1 MDRTYKHLKI
11 KNAKESPTFEE
22 IKEIE
27 NHLGAK
33 LPQDFLNF
41 LNVANGGYL
50 NYSIDIDGE
59 PISFCSIHRSG
70 KSGNGE
76 YGYGTFIGEML
87 SDRENII
94 SIPEKVL
101 PFALDGGNSSGVYL
115 DLTPEGNG
123 RIVAFVHGLPE
134 WTGRERRD
142 KFIEIASNFS
152 EYVELLYENDES
164 DYI

>member
-1 MDRTYKHLKI
+1 MERTYKHLKI
-11 KNAKESPTFEE
+11 EGAKEPPTLEE

-27 NHLGAK
+27 NNLGAK
-33 LPQDFLNF
+33 LPQDFLDF
-41 LNVANGGYL
+41 LNVANGGYI
-50 NYSIDIDGE
+50 NFSIDINGE
-59 PISFCSIHRSG
+59 PISFCSIHSSG
-70 KSGNGE
+70 KNENGE

-101 PFALDGGNSSGVYL
+101 PFALDGGNSSGVYI

-134 WTGRERRD
+134 WTGRERQD
-142 KFIEIASNFS
+142 KFVEIAANFNQ
-152 EYVELLYENDES
+152 YLELLYEND
-164 DYI
+164 DDDFI

>member
-1 MDRTYKHLKI
+1 MERTFKHLKI
-11 KNAKESPTFEE
+11 KNTNEPPTLEE

-27 NHLGAK
+27 EYLGAK
-33 LPQDFLNF
+33 LPQDFLDF
-41 LNVANGGYL
+41 LNVANGGYI

-59 PISFCSIHRSG
+59 PISFCSIHRTG
-70 KSGNGE
+70 KNQNGE

-87 SDRENII
+87 FDRENVI

-134 WTGRERRD
+134 WTVRERQD
-142 KFIEIASNFS
+142 KFVEIAPSFS
-152 EYVELLYENDES
+152 KYVELLYENDES
-164 DYI
+164 DFI